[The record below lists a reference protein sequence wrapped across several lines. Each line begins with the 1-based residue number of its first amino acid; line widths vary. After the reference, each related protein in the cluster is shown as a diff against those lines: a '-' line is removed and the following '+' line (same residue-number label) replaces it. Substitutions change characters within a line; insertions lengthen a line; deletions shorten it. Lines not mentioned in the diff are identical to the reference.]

1 MFDNFTPGQTG
12 VRSLIAPGGAPSRGR
27 AVSCVALCLLV
38 GVSVLLSGLPA
49 GALLGPQLIGKKKT
63 KISRTV
69 TGQVL
74 DGAENPIV
82 GAAVELTD
90 TTAGKK
96 IAIYTEEEGR
106 YHFSDLD
113 ANHDYELQ
121 ALHNNISSNV
131 RKVSSFDDRDKII
144 VILRIPP
151 PKE

>member
-1 MFDNFTPGQTG
+1 MLKEF
-12 VRSLIAPGGAPSRGR
+12 APCRTESHSWCISGGARSRGR
-27 AVSCVALCLLV
+27 TSSCVAICLLV
-38 GVSVLLSGLPA
+38 GVSLLLSGLPA

-74 DGAENPIV
+74 DGADNPIV

-96 IAIYTEEEGR
+96 TAIYTEEEGR
-106 YHFSDLD
+106 YHFSDLN
-113 ANHDYELQ
+113 ANHDYKLQ
-121 ALHNNISSNV
+121 ALHNNISSDV
-131 RKVSSFDDRDKII
+131 RTVSSFDGRDKII